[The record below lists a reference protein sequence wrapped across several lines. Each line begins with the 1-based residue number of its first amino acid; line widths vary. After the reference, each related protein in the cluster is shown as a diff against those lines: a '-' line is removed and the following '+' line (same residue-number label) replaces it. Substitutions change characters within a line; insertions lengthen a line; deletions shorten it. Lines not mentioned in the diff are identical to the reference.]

1 MIGLKKT
8 NIEKIQMIWKQTD
21 KSNVL
26 KKPNFSRTLET
37 IKPAEISPKG
47 EQDAMIPIVDSEKPS
62 YFWRITI
69 TVIKYPIL
77 NNVLKYPKIN
87 ATKRIIVLFPVK
99 IMGFV
104 NYYFQ

>member
-47 EQDAMIPIVDSEKPS
+47 EQDAMMPIVDSEKPS

-69 TVIKYPIL
+69 TVIKYPR
-77 NNVLKYPKIN
+77 
-87 ATKRIIVLFPVK
+87 TKPVK
-99 IMGFV
+99 KATTDKYFILGFIDSKLKK
-104 NYYFQ
+104 FFIELII